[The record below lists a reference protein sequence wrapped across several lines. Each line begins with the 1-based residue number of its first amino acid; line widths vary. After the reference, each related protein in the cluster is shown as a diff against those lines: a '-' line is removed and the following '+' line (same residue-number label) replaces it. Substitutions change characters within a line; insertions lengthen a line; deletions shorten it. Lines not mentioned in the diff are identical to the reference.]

1 MIERIQYIHN
11 HLPGIGKSITYFSC
25 TENNLK
31 SCFHVLCS
39 SYRVGLEQR
48 ITSWMELH
56 V

>member
-11 HLPGIGKSITYFSC
+11 HLPGIGKSIIYCSF

>member
-1 MIERIQYIHN
+1 MIEGIQYIHN
-11 HLPGIGKSITYFSC
+11 HLGIGKSIINCSF

-39 SYRVGLEQR
+39 SCRVGLEQR

>member
-11 HLPGIGKSITYFSC
+11 HLPGIGESIICCSF

-31 SCFHVLCS
+31 CGFHVLCS